1 MAQPIVELIYCSSN
15 TDTSG
20 RYSVH
25 SAVDKQNENPDLNAG
40 ANYSSFRLRVYLSK
54 KRGNFSLAERR
65 MTGYSLKH
73 LGIPLKASF
82 HSGKLSVDWN
92 GQENYSLSC
101 ELWGRTND
109 FNTKLK
115 NFLSFPI
122 HG

>member
-20 RYSVH
+20 RYSVN

-65 MTGYSLKH
+65 MTGYSLK
-73 LGIPLKASF
+73 
-82 HSGKLSVDWN
+82 N
-92 GQENYSLSC
+92 T
-101 ELWGRTND
+101 WGYR
-109 FNTKLK
+109 
-115 NFLSFPI
+115 
-122 HG
+122 